1 MENLVALGPIPNGS
15 EKLLLQLFLLL
26 LLLLLLLWLT
36 FTALFDVAV
45 SSVLNPWLDGPRA
58 LSKYFISFHFVL
70 VSIPSSFVCPGA
82 VTYDDEC

>member
-15 EKLLLQLFLLL
+15 EKLLLQ

-58 LSKYFISFHFVL
+58 LEQIFHFISFRFI
-70 VSIPSSFVCPGA
+70 SIPSSFVCPGA

>member
-15 EKLLLQLFLLL
+15 EKLLLQLLLL
-26 LLLLLLLWLT
+26 LLVLLLLWLT

-58 LSKYFISFHFVL
+58 LEQIFHFISFRFSFH
-70 VSIPSSFVCPGA
+70 SIVFCLPWGG
-82 VTYDDEC
+82 DL

>member
-58 LSKYFISFHFVL
+58 LEQIFHFISFRF
-70 VSIPSSFVCPGA
+70 SFHRLLFALGR
-82 VTYDDEC
+82 